1 MESKFPCNFR
11 IFSCA
16 QIDYK
21 ELQERVGFDRSWQG
35 KVDLRQI
42 FRLFDA
48 KNISGKY
55 FRVSLEG
62 VKRMDALKYST
73 AI

>member
-1 MESKFPCNFR
+1 MESKLPCNFR

-42 FRLFDA
+42 FRFFDA